1 MTASAETSPPARAA
15 SMPIPAV
22 VAEQGPITHALFRV
36 ARLNRLHARQLLRR
50 VGLHPAQELVMLQLW
65 DLGPQRQADLV
76 TLLGSDTATM
86 TRTIRRLET
95 AGFIRRRRSE
105 QDKRVYIIEPTV
117 ASQALRAQV
126 EDVWSDLEAAVTRN
140 LDQEQ
145 RAQLLTLLEQAEA
158 DLMPVT
164 ANAEPD
170 GMAQL

>member
-1 MTASAETSPPARAA
+1 MTASQETPPGRAA

-22 VAEQGPITHALFRV
+22 VAERGPITHALFRV

-95 AGFIRRRRSE
+95 AGFIRRHRSE
-105 QDKRVYIIEPTV
+105 HDKRVYIIEPTA

-126 EDVWSDLEAAVTRN
+126 EHVWSDLEAAVTRN
-140 LDQEQ
+140 LDKTQQ
-145 RAQLLTLLEQAEA
+145 AQLLSLLEQAEA
-158 DLMPVT
+158 DLIPVT
-164 ANAEPD
+164 ANAETD
-170 GMAQL
+170 GIGQL

>member
-1 MTASAETSPPARAA
+1 MTASPETSPPGRTA

-22 VAEQGPITHALFRV
+22 VAERGPITHALFRV

>member
-1 MTASAETSPPARAA
+1 
-15 SMPIPAV
+15 MPIPAV
-22 VAEQGPITHALFRV
+22 VAERGPITHALFRV

-50 VGLHPAQELVMLQLW
+50 VGLHPAQELVTLQLW

>member
-1 MTASAETSPPARAA
+1 VAASERSPAGRTA

-22 VAEQGPITHALFRV
+22 VAQRGPITHALFRV

-105 QDKRVYIIEPTV
+105 HDKRVYIIEPTT

-140 LDQEQ
+140 LDKTQQ
-145 RAQLLTLLEQAEA
+145 AQLLDLLEQAES
-158 DLMPVT
+158 DLIPVA

-170 GMAQL
+170 GIGQL

>member
-1 MTASAETSPPARAA
+1 MTASAEASPPGRAV

-22 VAEQGPITHALFRV
+22 IAERGPITHALFRV

-50 VGLHPAQELVMLQLW
+50 LGLHPAQELVMLQLW

-76 TLLGSDTATM
+76 ALLGSDTATM

-105 QDKRVYIIEPTV
+105 HDKRVYIIEPTA

-126 EDVWSDLEAAVTRN
+126 EHVWSDLEAAVTRN
-140 LDQEQ
+140 LDKKQQ
-145 RAQLLTLLEQAEA
+145 AQLLSLLEQAEA
-158 DLMPVT
+158 DLIPVAAHT
-164 ANAEPD
+164 EPD